1 MKQLL
6 EFVVEN
12 LVQFPEDVRID
23 EVGGERSVVLEVHVN
38 EDDLGRVIGRRGRV
52 AQALRTLAKAGAV
65 RDGRLVHVE
74 IVDTPAE

>member
-1 MKQLL
+1 VKQLL
-6 EFVVEN
+6 EYVVQH
-12 LVQFPEDVRID
+12 LVTAPDDVVID
-23 EVGGERSVVLEVHVN
+23 EVAGERSVVLEVHVN

-52 AQALRTLAKAGAV
+52 AHALRTLVKAGAV